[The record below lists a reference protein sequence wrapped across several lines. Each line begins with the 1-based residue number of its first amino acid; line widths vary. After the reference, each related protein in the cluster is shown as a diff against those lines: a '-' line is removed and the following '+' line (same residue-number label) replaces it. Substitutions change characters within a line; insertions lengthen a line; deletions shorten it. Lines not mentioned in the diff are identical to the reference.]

1 MKKKI
6 VVINDLPSDVFS
18 EHLSGSESFE
28 LTRKRFQ
35 DSYELN
41 QPDIIL
47 LVNQK
52 ISLAVPLLERNPLA
66 RVAAVS
72 GGGRDGFQPIITFVY
87 GQNDQDDLGY
97 NSWQEFDK
105 LLLDRHERP
114 EKYLKFKASSQGA
127 DIYEPN
133 LAALRQQYW
142 GDSQN
147 TFGPFLN
154 NTVSMSH
161 QYLAWYGD
169 WIREV
174 EEKKFL
180 LTARPNKKTSRL
192 AVSFI
197 NENRGLP
204 IFNVGDSVRL
214 LDKHKQPVIIT
225 KFVASGDPEGDK
237 EIIVKVSV
245 YESDASGVV
254 LSFSH
259 PVVPDDLADVK
270 SICHDALMIAQ
281 KTAKM
286 NAVLDRFCRRQINDS
301 EPTAFLLDCA
311 LGKFR
316 NEGHRISYP
325 PEIALNNTTKKILR
339 DPSQVIALLDILSD
353 KPITEVLGPA
363 GTGKTFLAATAV
375 DNFVRRGFNV
385 LVASHS
391 NLGADNLLLE
401 IAKHVDN
408 DFIFRFGKDKDAM
421 APEVR
426 KFTRLFT
433 KPPSIRPNRYGNL
446 HYHDSECR
454 HGLVAASTIDNWI
467 LSKDASYFQP
477 HVIFVDEA
485 SRGSFIEMLP
495 LFKAAGIKIVFIGD
509 NRQLGNI
516 PLPRLLLSSLEDN
529 YGLEN
534 ARSFDGGFFN
544 AMIENQFFPSVM
556 LRQNRRSL
564 PMISE
569 LVSQV
574 FYQGQLFAGRFNP
587 YDEGSVIF
595 LDTKKIEG
603 LLEKRDGTSWHNPF
617 EVSVVA
623 KRFISEA
630 VKHIEKGGEIDDLVI
645 ITPYMSQVKLLKKKL
660 RNHLLFHQ
668 AFAGIINPENIDDIL
683 DRAVITVDAIQGGQ
697 RKIVF
702 VSMVRSN
709 ANQEIGFNSDI
720 RRLNVAMSRA
730 QEKLIIIGNSQ
741 TFVDCEHLDIAE
753 AFSHILQLTK
763 KCGKYFVLK

>member
-1 MKKKI
+1 MKKI

-18 EHLSGSESFE
+18 EHLSGNESFE

-35 DSYELN
+35 DSYELD

-52 ISLAVPLLERNPLA
+52 ISLAVPLLERNPMA
-66 RVAAVS
+66 RVAVVS
-72 GGGRDGFQPIITFVY
+72 GGSRDSFQPIITFVY
-87 GQNDQDDLGY
+87 GQNDQDDLCY

-105 LLLDRHERP
+105 LLLDKQPRP
-114 EKYLKFKASSQGA
+114 EKYLKFKASAFGSE
-127 DIYEPN
+127 IYEPN
-133 LAALRQQYW
+133 LAALNQQYW
-142 GDSQN
+142 GDRQN
-147 TFGPFLN
+147 AFGLFLD

-161 QYLAWYGD
+161 KYLAWYGD
-169 WIREV
+169 WIREI
-174 EEKKFL
+174 EEKTFL
-180 LTARPNKKTSRL
+180 LTVRPNKKTSRL

-204 IFNVGDSVRL
+204 IFNVGDSIRL
-214 LDKHKQPVIIT
+214 LDKYKQPVIIT
-225 KFVASGDPEGDK
+225 KFVASDK
-237 EIIVKVSV
+237 PGGTEELIVKVSV

-259 PVVPDDLADVK
+259 PVVPDDLAYVK

-281 KTAKM
+281 KNAKM
-286 NAVLDRFCRRQINDS
+286 EAVLDRFCRRQINDS
-301 EPTAFLLDCA
+301 EPTSFLLDCA
-311 LGKFR
+311 SGKFR

-339 DPSQVIALLDILSD
+339 DPSQVVALLDILSD

-363 GTGKTFLAATAV
+363 GTGKTFVAATAV

-385 LVASHS
+385 LVVSHS

-408 DFIFRFGKDKDAM
+408 DFLFRLGKDKDAM

-426 KFTRLFT
+426 KFARLFT
-433 KPPSIRPNRYGNL
+433 KSQSIRPNRYGNL
-446 HYHDSECR
+446 NYHDREN
-454 HGLVAASTIDNWI
+454 HYGLVITSTIDNWI

-485 SRGSFIEMLP
+485 SRGLFIEMLP

-516 PLPRLLLSSLEDN
+516 PLPRPLFNSLEN
-529 YGLEN
+529 HNSEN
-534 ARSFDGGFFN
+534 VKSFDGGFFN
-544 AMIENQFFPSVM
+544 ALIENQFFPSVM

-574 FYQGQLFAGRFNP
+574 FYQGQLLAGRFNP

-668 AFAGIINPENIDDIL
+668 AFAGIVNPKNIDDIL

-753 AFSHILQLTK
+753 AFSHILQITK